1 MTDRFKGGH
10 AIDWATSRSWRQ
22 ESESEKII
30 YLDVKESLICSR
42 ALMIAQI
49 SAVNNEITVSDG
61 KTTAHEGS
69 IQQLI
74 TPLLYNTTELRM
86 SEYTNSSHTEFEYP
100 PSRCMNGSD
109 ECDRC
114 GHNKTMIV
122 TGCYPEAH
130 PSLASGNQKMWIPPG
145 L

>member
-1 MTDRFKGGH
+1 MSERS
-10 AIDWATSRSWRQ
+10 TSGKAWRQ

-86 SEYTNSSHTEFEYP
+86 SEYTNSSHTEFEGVVP
-100 PSRCMNGSD
+100 LGR
-109 ECDRC
+109 
-114 GHNKTMIV
+114 
-122 TGCYPEAH
+122 
-130 PSLASGNQKMWIPPG
+130 IPNWSKCHFVE
-145 L
+145 